1 MHDAKTVFTIG
12 YSGFPNPKDFLQCL
26 KDNGIRLLIDVR
38 SSPFSAYYQ
47 QYDKPA
53 ISALLKANG
62 IQYRHFAREFGA
74 RQESEEF
81 YRNGR
86 LDFEL
91 FAKSVQF
98 AEGVEKIK
106 WALERSYSPVLMC
119 AEKEPSTCH
128 RTIMVARRFH
138 EMGFPI
144 CHLMPDGKTK
154 TQQDIETELL
164 ETYFKNR
171 NQVSLFEE
179 YKSDDVLI
187 PEAYK
192 MRNDEIGYREELP
205 V

>member
-1 MHDAKTVFTIG
+1 MFSDKTVFTIG
-12 YSGFPNPKDFLQCL
+12 YSGFPDQKDFIQCL
-26 KDNGIRLLIDVR
+26 KINKIRLLIDVR

-47 QYDKPA
+47 QYDKPVIA
-53 ISALLKANG
+53 ELLKSNG
-62 IQYRHFAREFGA
+62 IQYRNFAREFGA
-74 RQESEEF
+74 RQENKEF

-91 FAKSVQF
+91 FTKSAQF
-98 AEGVEKIK
+98 LEGVEKIK
-106 WALERSYSPVLMC
+106 LAIERGYSPALMC

-128 RTIMVARRFH
+128 RTIMVSRHFY
-138 EMGFPI
+138 EKGFPV
-144 CHLMPDGKTK
+144 CHLMPDSKTK

-164 ETYFKNR
+164 DTYFKNR

-192 MRNDEIGYREELP
+192 MRNDEIGYREEEL
-205 V
+205 